1 MALKVLL
8 NRPQLGIRQWIYQSC
23 VNVIKRFYLLLMI
36 HQNKLV
42 HLSIEYF
49 HACQIIADKEA
60 LKASYKALLAK
71 KQRNLI

>member
-1 MALKVLL
+1 
-8 NRPQLGIRQWIYQSC
+8 
-23 VNVIKRFYLLLMI
+23 MI

-49 HACQIIADKEA
+49 SGLRIFADKA

-71 KQRNLI
+71 KQRNFM